1 MPAEAATMTIW
12 SDRGGWSP
20 EEEQLLFSR
29 FGDDVTLDIIERSP
43 IDPTLVIT
51 WVAWSF
57 QHPEIYV
64 IDFKERTKYDTIG
77 GEDFPTVAAV
87 RASEK
92 WGKFFPEP
100 PAQGDDKG

>member
-1 MPAEAATMTIW
+1 MTAEVLAMSIW

-20 EEEQLLFSR
+20 EEEALLYSR
-29 FGDDVTLDIIERSP
+29 FGEEVTLDIIERSP
-43 IDPTLVIT
+43 LDPTVVLT
-51 WVAWSF
+51 WVAWDF

-77 GEDFPTVAAV
+77 GEDVPTVAAA

-92 WGKFFPEP
+92 WGKYFPAPSAE
-100 PAQGDDKG
+100 GTSEG